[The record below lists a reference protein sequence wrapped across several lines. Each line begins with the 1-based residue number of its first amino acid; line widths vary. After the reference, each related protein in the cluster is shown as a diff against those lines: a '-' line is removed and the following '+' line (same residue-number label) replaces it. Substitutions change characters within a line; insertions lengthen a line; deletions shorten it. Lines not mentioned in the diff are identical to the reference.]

1 MEGKKKPPKH
11 VAIIM
16 DGNGRWAK
24 ARKLQRSWGHKHG
37 VKTLRETVKA
47 SLEIGIET
55 LYVYAFSS
63 ENWGRNGE
71 EVSYLIGLAKT
82 VFSKDVRQMHKNGV
96 RVRIIGGRDDLEP
109 QLVRIIEDAEDLTK
123 NNTKLTLAIAF
134 NYGGHQELV
143 RAVRRIALR
152 VTLGEVSSDEI
163 DTQTIEQHLDTFG
176 LPYPDLVIR
185 TGGEKRISNF
195 LLWQCAY
202 SEFVF
207 FDVLWPDFNKKWLE
221 EAIRLFGERD
231 RRFGCIETT

>member
-1 MEGKKKPPKH
+1 MEGKKKPKH

-134 NYGGHQELV
+134 NYGGRQELV
-143 RAVRRIALR
+143 RAVRRIAFR
-152 VTLGEVSSDEI
+152 VTLGEVNSDEI
-163 DTQTIEQHLDTFG
+163 DLQTIEQHLDTFG

>member
-1 MEGKKKPPKH
+1 MEEEKKSPKH

-63 ENWGRNGE
+63 ENWGRDGE

-96 RVRIIGGRDDLEP
+96 RVRII
-109 QLVRIIEDAEDLTK
+109 
-123 NNTKLTLAIAF
+123 
-134 NYGGHQELV
+134 
-143 RAVRRIALR
+143 
-152 VTLGEVSSDEI
+152 EI
-163 DTQTIEQHLDTFG
+163 
-176 LPYPDLVIR
+176 
-185 TGGEKRISNF
+185 
-195 LLWQCAY
+195 
-202 SEFVF
+202 
-207 FDVLWPDFNKKWLE
+207 
-221 EAIRLFGERD
+221 
-231 RRFGCIETT
+231 

>member
-134 NYGGHQELV
+134 NYGGRQELV
-143 RAVRRIALR
+143 RAVRRIAFR
-152 VTLGEVSSDEI
+152 VTLGEVNSDEI
-163 DTQTIEQHLDTFG
+163 DLQTIEQHLDTFG